1 MLHKSVLLHVMRNT
15 TYLGNTMIETA
26 VENLQTSL
34 PGSWQITVG
43 KPDETWSFQADGLL
57 AIRSPDG
64 TAATMVVEA
73 KRGVTPRQAA
83 EVAKRLGEVITEQKL
98 DGAILIS
105 EYISGLSRE
114 RLRKEGVGYI
124 DLTGNRWIALES
136 PGLLIETNGAEIDPS
151 PPDRAIRSLKGAKA
165 SRIVRALC
173 DTFPP
178 LGVRELARMVNAN
191 PGYTSR
197 VLDFLY
203 TEDLIERGE
212 RGEVVETNW
221 QDLIRR
227 WSQDYSF
234 TNSNRMMT
242 YLAPRGLEDLFT
254 RLPSYEAQY
263 ALTGSF
269 AVPAEA
275 SIVAG
280 RLAACFVSDI
290 EGAADHLQ
298 VRLAETGANVLL
310 VEPFDR
316 LVFDRVRLDED
327 MVKVALS
334 QCAVDLLTSG
344 GRGPAEADA
353 LIAWM
358 QGNEERWRS

>member
-1 MLHKSVLLHVMRNT
+1 MLHVMRNIA
-15 TYLGNTMIETA
+15 YLGNTMIETA

-43 KPDETWSFQADGLL
+43 KPDETWPFQADGLL

-64 TAATMVVEA
+64 TDATIVIEA
-73 KRGVTPRQAA
+73 KRSVTPRQAA
-83 EVAKRLGEVITEQKL
+83 EVARRLGKTITEQKL
-98 DGAILIS
+98 AGAILIS
-105 EYISGLSRE
+105 EYISGLSRK

-124 DLTGNRWIALES
+124 DLTGNRWIALET
-136 PGLLIETNGAEIDPS
+136 PGLLIETNGAEVDPS

-165 SRIVRALC
+165 ARIVRALC
-173 DTFPP
+173 DTFPL
-178 LGVRELARMVNAN
+178 LGVRELARMVGAD

-212 RGEVVETNW
+212 RGEVVEINW
-221 QDLIRR
+221 QDLLRR

-234 TNSNRMMT
+234 TDSNRVIT

-254 RLPSYEAQY
+254 RLPSYEGEY

-280 RLAACFVSDI
+280 RLAACYVRDI
-290 EGAADHLQ
+290 EGVADHLQ

-316 LVFDRVRLDED
+316 LVFDRVRLDD
-327 MVKVALS
+327 GMAKVALS

>member
-1 MLHKSVLLHVMRNT
+1 
-15 TYLGNTMIETA
+15 MIA
-26 VENLQTSL
+26 KAIENLAASL
-34 PGSWQITVG
+34 PGGWQISVG
-43 KPDETWSFQADGLL
+43 KPDETRSFQADTLL
-57 AIRSPDG
+57 VIRSPDG
-64 TAATMVVEA
+64 TAATMIVEA
-73 KRGVTPRQAA
+73 KRSVTPRQAA
-83 EVAKRLGEVITEQKL
+83 EVARRLGKAITEQKL
-98 DGAILIS
+98 AGAILIS

-114 RLRKEGVGYI
+114 RLKKEGVGYI
-124 DLTGNRWIALES
+124 DLTGNRRIALET
-136 PGLLIETNGAEIDPS
+136 PGLLIETNGAESDPS

-165 SRIVRALC
+165 ARIVRALC

-212 RGEVVETNW
+212 RGEVVDTSWE
-221 QDLIRR
+221 DLIRR

-234 TNSNRMMT
+234 TDTNRVMT
-242 YLAPRGLEDLFT
+242 YLAPRGLEYLST
-254 RLPSYEAQY
+254 RLLSYEGQF

-280 RLAACFVSDI
+280 RLMACYVRDM

-310 VEPFDR
+310 VEAFDR
-316 LVFDRVRLDED
+316 LVFDRVRLDDGME
-327 MVKVALS
+327 KVALS
-334 QCAVDLLTSG
+334 QCVVDLLTSG

-353 LIAWM
+353 LIEWM
-358 QGNEERWRS
+358 QGNEKRWRS

>member
-1 MLHKSVLLHVMRNT
+1 
-15 TYLGNTMIETA
+15 MIEKA
-26 VENLQTSL
+26 VENLQASL
-34 PGSWQITVG
+34 PGSWQLTVG
-43 KPDETWSFQADGLL
+43 TPDETWPFQADALL
-57 AIRSPDG
+57 DIRSPDG
-64 TAATMVVEA
+64 TAATMVIEA
-73 KRGVTPRQAA
+73 KRSVTPRQAA
-83 EVAKRLGEVITEQKL
+83 EVGSRLGKVITEQKL
-98 DGAILIS
+98 AGAILIS
-105 EYISGLSRE
+105 EYISGLSRN

-136 PGLLIETNGAEIDPS
+136 PGLLIETNGAETDPS
-151 PPDRAIRSLKGAKA
+151 PSHRALRTLKGAKA
-165 SRIVRALC
+165 ARIVRALC

-178 LGVRELARMVNAN
+178 LGVRELARKVDAD

-212 RGEVVETNW
+212 RGEVVDTNW

-234 TNSNRMMT
+234 TDSNRVMT

-254 RLPSYEAQY
+254 RLPSYEGKY

-269 AVPAEA
+269 AVPSDA

-280 RLAACFVSDI
+280 RLVACYVRDI

-298 VRLAETGANVLL
+298 VRLAESGANVLL

-316 LVFDRVRLDED
+316 LIFERVRLDD
-327 MVKVALS
+327 GMVKVAPS

-344 GRGPAEADA
+344 GRGPAEAEA
-353 LIAWM
+353 LITWM
-358 QGNEERWRS
+358 QENEERWRA

>member
-1 MLHKSVLLHVMRNT
+1 MLHVMRNT
-15 TYLGNTMIETA
+15 TYLGNTMIEIA

-34 PGSWQITVG
+34 PGSWQITAC
-43 KPDETWSFQADGLL
+43 KPDETWPFQADAALN
-57 AIRSPDG
+57 IRSPDG
-64 TAATMVVEA
+64 TGARLIVEA
-73 KRGVTPRQAA
+73 KRSVTPRQAA
-83 EVAKRLGEVITEQKL
+83 EVARRLGKAITEQKL
-98 DGAILIS
+98 AGAILIS
-105 EYISGLSRE
+105 EYLSGLSRA

-124 DLTGNRWIALES
+124 DLTGNRWIALET
-136 PGLLIETNGAEIDPS
+136 PGLLIETNGAEVDPS
-151 PPDRAIRSLKGAKA
+151 PPQRTIRSLKGAKVA
-165 SRIVRALC
+165 RIVRALC

-178 LGVRELARMVNAN
+178 LGVRELARMADAD

-212 RGEVVETNW
+212 RAEVIETNW
-221 QDLIRR
+221 QDLLRR
-227 WSQDYSF
+227 WGQDYSF
-234 TNSNRMMT
+234 TDSNRVMT
-242 YLAPRGLEDLFT
+242 YLAPRGLEDFFT
-254 RLPSYEAQY
+254 RLPSYEGEY

-269 AVPAEA
+269 SVPAEA

-280 RLAACFVSDI
+280 RLAACYVRDLQ
-290 EGAADHLQ
+290 GAADHLQ
-298 VRLAETGANVLL
+298 VRLAESGANVLL

-327 MVKVALS
+327 MAKVALS

-353 LIAWM
+353 LMTWM
-358 QGNEERWRS
+358 QENEERWRS